1 MTGDE
6 ILAVVFSVTTG
17 AFHLLWIW
25 RERSIH
31 EMRRIHAEQLAAE
44 RRSWMGEVGRIA
56 AERDVYRER
65 YLGLMGKSV
74 LDLEEWS

>member
-1 MTGDE
+1 M
-6 ILAVVFSVTTG
+6 IHAYVFT
-17 AFHLLWIW
+17 AFHGLIYLLWIW

-56 AERDVYRER
+56 AERDAFRDR
-65 YLGLMGKSV
+65 YLGLMGMSV
-74 LDLEEWS
+74 MDLEEWS